1 MSIYTPVNIESWSYL
16 HINLVKHTTLE
27 YILKKVAK
35 SHKCIV
41 YHQWNLSKTIK
52 YSLNTS
58 QCIMFVNI
66 SFSHNL
72 FILNDIKYVLKL
84 TSIYIYIYKHTQLD

>member
-1 MSIYTPVNIESWSYL
+1 MHHVCFID
-16 HINLVKHTTLE
+16 NL
-27 YILKKVAK
+27 
-35 SHKCIV
+35 
-41 YHQWNLSKTIK
+41 
-52 YSLNTS
+52 
-58 QCIMFVNI
+58 NI